1 MSSDKPVVDGTYLL
15 EKFPGK
21 GGWTYASIPEIKP
34 SEHTPF
40 GWVRVRGF
48 IDGYELKK
56 FKLMPKGDGTMFIS
70 VKAAIRKKIKKEAGD
85 QVHVRLWLDELPEEI
100 PEEIKE
106 CLLNES
112 RSVLERFLALSE
124 FEKNIHLNPIY
135 DAKTEEE
142 KADRIVE
149 VIKSLTQ

>member
-1 MSSDKPVVDGTYLL
+1 MKSEEPIVDGIYLL

-21 GGWTYASIPEIKP
+21 GGWTFASIPEIKP

-48 IDGYELKK
+48 IDDFELKK
-56 FKLMPKGDGTMFIS
+56 FKLMPKGDGTMFLS

-85 QVHVRLWLDELPEEI
+85 QVHVKIWLDELPDEI

-112 RSVLERFLALSE
+112 KDTLDRFLALSE
-124 FEKNIHLNPIY
+124 FERNIYLNPIY

-149 VIKSLTQ
+149 MILNLK